1 MIKNRINLLRQ
12 QMIQKGIDIYFLNT
26 SDYHLSEYVPEYFRT
41 IAYFSGFTG
50 STASFLLTRDDA
62 YIFVDGRYHVQADK
76 QCLENDIKV
85 IKLGNKDALDPV
97 KFIKK
102 NYPKATV
109 GLDGK
114 RTSVSFVKNLLDSS
128 INIIS
133 IDIYSD
139 LIENRPPLSKNPVYT
154 LGEEYVGLSRKRKIE
169 LIKHCLKDKVHIVNN
184 LESIAYLLNLRGDD
198 ILYTPVF
205 LAYMVIMDDDIY
217 LFSDLERFNEDILDE
232 LYADGI
238 IIRPYTSYYDFIKN
252 IHHRKIILDENKVN
266 YQSYLNINCN
276 GNTIYNMRSIID
288 DMKAI
293 KNPIEQENM
302 RQAHIDDA
310 VSLIRFMMWL
320 ENEDK
325 SKYSEYDIQNKIDN
339 FRKEYKAKDLS
350 FSSIVAYNEN
360 AAIVHYFPEKDKC
373 KQLDNQGI
381 LLFDTGGQYDLGTTD
396 ITRTIALGPVDEEIK
411 KYFTLVLKSM
421 FNLSELKFL
430 KGLSGKQID
439 IIARKDLWD
448 LGVDYRHGTGHGVGF
463 NLAVHEAPPNIR
475 YMESESKAEETM
487 LKPGMIFSIEPGV
500 YFENRFG
507 IRCENL
513 VLCVKDEEN
522 EYGQFLK
529 FETLTLVPFDL
540 NLIDKNY
547 LDEKTIRIINDYH
560 QRVYDTLSPYLSEEE
575 KEYLKGLTRKL

>member
-1 MIKNRINLLRQ
+1 
-12 QMIQKGIDIYFLNT
+12 
-26 SDYHLSEYVPEYFRT
+26 
-41 IAYFSGFTG
+41 
-50 STASFLLTRDDA
+50 
-62 YIFVDGRYHVQADK
+62 
-76 QCLENDIKV
+76 
-85 IKLGNKDALDPV
+85 
-97 KFIKK
+97 
-102 NYPKATV
+102 
-109 GLDGK
+109 
-114 RTSVSFVKNLLDSS
+114 
-128 INIIS
+128 
-133 IDIYSD
+133 
-139 LIENRPPLSKNPVYT
+139 
-154 LGEEYVGLSRKRKIE
+154 
-169 LIKHCLKDKVHIVNN
+169 
-184 LESIAYLLNLRGDD
+184 
-198 ILYTPVF
+198 
-205 LAYMVIMDDDIY
+205 MDDDIY

-238 IIRPYTSYYDFIKN
+238 IIRPYISYYDFIKN

-266 YQSYLNINCN
+266 YQSYLNVNRN
-276 GNTIYNMRSIID
+276 GNTIYNMRSIIE

-302 RQAHIDDA
+302 RQAHIYDA

-487 LKPGMIFSIEPGV
+487 LKSGMIFSIEPGV

>member
-85 IKLGNKDALDPV
+85 IKLGNKDALDPA

-302 RQAHIDDA
+302 RQAHIYDA